1 MADRPTLT
9 PQHQWTLTIESAIDI
24 DTAAE
29 RPYCSV
35 TADDPRLASFA
46 DYQKADGILI
56 AVRPPDGS
64 NGRYQLRRDVDRV
77 RADGSTAKYEQ
88 AAGEP
93 HRLDVH
99 PRFHDKLADPSV
111 HAWIGEGIKKGDA
124 LTSRDELCISLG
136 GVDCGLTPACLE
148 DWKHIAIRGRTF
160 LICFDYDPKPTTQAN
175 VGRARDRLAAFLTEQ
190 GGRVRVVSLPPGPN
204 GEKQGIDDY
213 LAAGGDLVALLA
225 EHCEDWAPPAAAGD
239 CPRDDCR
246 VTREQLRLQ
255 TRILTEPGLR
265 PNRRLPYYALVNRV
279 QSDATRSRHP
289 FAEPGKP
296 ETWKRAEPLT
306 DPDGFVG
313 VNLQGMAAD
322 TGISYATLL
331 KSRAEL
337 IELGVLE
344 AREQAEIIPN
354 PKDSTRHIEI
364 TRTLVRPAAASPR
377 EMVQKLVTVVQAPS
391 GWGGKR
397 VWRCPDHSEA
407 KIETKR
413 VCMACGKDA
422 VQVELPPEQT
432 DFQVENRSPDA
443 SPSPPSSS
451 SANLENRTGVD
462 PASPPTA
469 TDFQVENRPP
479 DTAAQDARWAEAR
492 ADVDA
497 VLSDFKL
504 ETGEQSPDE
513 ASPEDQERAQRRAWG
528 EAAYQDGKLLG
539 WSALMDTDG
548 VTCLVRQGEWFW
560 EALRTGAHP
569 NIEHIAARAR
579 RKAQQV
585 EQENPF

>member
-1 MADRPTLT
+1 VNDRPTLT
-9 PQHQWTLTIESAIDI
+9 PRHQWTLTIESAIDP
-24 DTAAE
+24 DTANE
-29 RPYCSV
+29 RGYCSV
-35 TADDPRLASFA
+35 TATDPRLATFA

-56 AVRPPDGS
+56 PIRPPDGT
-64 NGRYQLRRDVDRV
+64 NGRYQLRRDRDRV
-77 RADGSTAKYEQ
+77 RSDGSTAKYEQ

-111 HAWIGEGIKKGDA
+111 HAWIGEGVKKGDA
-124 LTSRDELCISLG
+124 LASRGELCISLG

-148 DWKHIAIRGRTF
+148 DWKHIAIKGRTF
-160 LICFDYDPKPTTQAN
+160 LICFDYDPKPTTQQN
-175 VGRARDRLAAFLTEQ
+175 VGRARDRLAAFLTER
-190 GGRVRVVSLPPGPN
+190 GARVRIIRLPQRADGS
-204 GEKQGIDDY
+204 KAGIDDY
-213 LAAGGDLVALLA
+213 LAEGGELVALLA
-225 EHCEDWAPPAAAGD
+225 KHCTDWTPPAAAGD

-246 VTREQLRLQ
+246 VTREQFRLQ
-255 TRILTEPGLR
+255 TRILTETGLR

-279 QSDATRSRHP
+279 QSDLTRAKHP
-289 FAEPGKP
+289 EAEKGKP

-313 VNLQGMAAD
+313 VNLQKMAKD
-322 TGISYATLL
+322 TGIGYGTLV
-331 KSRAEL
+331 KARAEL

-344 AREQAEIIPN
+344 AREQTEIIPN
-354 PKDSTRHIEI
+354 PKDPGRKIEI
-364 TRTLVRPAAASPR
+364 ARTLVRPVAASPR

-397 VWRCPDHSEA
+397 VWRCPDHAEA
-407 KIETKR
+407 KIKTKR

-422 VQVELPPEQT
+422 VQVELPPEPT

-451 SANLENRTGVD
+451 SANLENRTAVER
-462 PASPPTA
+462 AEPPTA

-504 ETGEQSPDE
+504 ETGEQPPDE
-513 ASPEDQERAQRRAWG
+513 VSPEDRERAKRRACG

-539 WSALMDTDG
+539 WMALMDTDG
-548 VTCLVRQGEWFW
+548 TTCLVRQGEWFW

-579 RKAQQV
+579 RKAQQM
-585 EQENPF
+585 EQEYRF